1 MELKSYQK
9 NVIADLVRFLEL
21 VNEEKYASK
30 AYAALW
36 GEKNVIVDGGING
49 MPFYKTQI
57 SGTPEV
63 CFKVPTGGGKTFLAA
78 SSIKP
83 IFDSM
88 PNDRAKAVVW
98 LVPSDTILTQT
109 YAALS
114 DVNHPYRQKIDT
126 DFGGRVEVY
135 SKAQLLNGQNFNPT
149 TVAEQLSI
157 FVLSYDSFRTNKKE
171 GRKAYQEN
179 GNLATFPKQ
188 LADKSVLLPDTDETA
203 LIQVIR
209 ALSPVVIV
217 DESHHATSALS
228 IDMLKNFNPSFV
240 LDLTATPKENSN
252 IISFVDAAQL
262 KKANMVKL
270 PVIVY
275 NRKTQDDV
283 FADAINLRRKLEAQ
297 AIKDQQ
303 TTGRYIR
310 PIVLLQAQPKNN
322 DDSTT
327 YQKIKDILIEA
338 GIPAGHIAIKT
349 ADKDELKG
357 VNLMSPDCPVR
368 YIITVNALKEGW
380 DCPFAYVLATVANRT
395 SSVDVEQILGRVLR
409 LPYTQKNPNN
419 VLNISYVV
427 TCSANFY
434 QTLDKVVAGLNN
446 AGFSSKDY
454 RAKDVE
460 VEIPADPIPE
470 PGQQMVIQPPVV
482 EVPVVDDVEDD
493 IPAVNVE
500 DLKAKVAAA
509 VQADTPAADTHT
521 VVDDMLND
529 ALNQND
535 AYENEIS
542 HVEETSVN
550 VAPQEVR
557 DKMNVFRMNDEFR
570 EEASALRFPQFMMEV
585 GASLFSDNE
594 YVLLEQDHLSK
605 GFTLK
610 DKDVQID
617 FTTMD
622 AEMARVDVDDS
633 KEATPKAWKLVG
645 LDSAYFK
652 EWFNEQPSN
661 VRMAHCKGLIKNKLS
676 KLNCVNDKELQ
687 NYIDRVIE
695 TLNADQLA
703 DLEQSP
709 YPYVIKIEKKVKALL
724 EEHRAKV
731 FKLWLEQ
738 GKLVCHP
745 NYALKSTI
753 SPTSA
758 TSVIPNSLYTSEED
772 MNDYERKMV
781 WALSSM
787 PQKIKWWHR
796 NISRLGFMINGSTH
810 AYPDIIAMTHSG
822 KVLMIETKG
831 DHLDNDESKAKA
843 QIGQQWDSLAG
854 SNFRYFMVFQS
865 KSPDYPGAYSYDNFM
880 EILKG
885 IT

>member
-1 MELKSYQK
+1 MELKTYQK
-9 NVIADLVRFLEL
+9 NVINDLVRFLEL
-21 VNEEKYASK
+21 VNEKKYASK
-30 AYAALW
+30 AYSALW
-36 GEKNVIVDGGING
+36 TEKNVVVDGGVNG
-49 MPFYKTQI
+49 MPFYHTQI
-57 SGTPEV
+57 PGTPEV

-88 PNDRAKAVVW
+88 PVSRAKAVVW
-98 LVPSDTILTQT
+98 LVPSDAILTQT
-109 YAALS
+109 YAALA
-114 DVNHPYRQKIDT
+114 DANHPYRQKIDA
-126 DFGGRVEVY
+126 DYGNRVEVY

-149 TVAEQLSI
+149 TVMEQLSI
-157 FVLSYDSFRTNKKE
+157 FVLSYDSFRTSKKD

-188 LADKSVLLPDTDETA
+188 MTDKSFLLPDTDETA

-209 ALSPVVIV
+209 ALNPVVIV
-217 DESHHATSALS
+217 DESHHATSNLS
-228 IDMLKNFNPSFV
+228 IEMLQNFNPSFV
-240 LDLTATPKENSN
+240 LDLTATPKKNSN

-275 NRKTQDDV
+275 NRKTQSDV
-283 FADAINLRRKLEAQ
+283 FADAIGLRRKLEIQ
-297 AIKDQQ
+297 AMKDQQ
-303 TTGRYIR
+303 TTGRYVR
-310 PIVLLQAQPKNN
+310 PIVLFQAQPKNSA
-322 DDSTT
+322 DSTT
-327 YQKIKDILIEA
+327 YQKIKDILTEA
-338 GIPAGHIAIKT
+338 GIPANHVAIKT

-357 VNLMSPDCPVR
+357 VNLMSPACPIR

-419 VLNISYVV
+419 VLNLSYVI

-434 QTLDKVVAGLNN
+434 QTLDKVVTGLNS

-454 RAKDVE
+454 RAKDIE
-460 VEIPADPIPE
+460 VEIPIEPTADPGE
-470 PGQQMVIQPPVV
+470 QLVIEPPVV
-482 EVPVVDDVEDD
+482 EVAAIDDDD
-493 IPAVNVE
+493 IPAVDVN
-500 DLKAKVAAA
+500 DLKIKITDEE
-509 VQADTPAADTHT
+509 QPGFPAADTT
-521 VVDDMLND
+521 TAVDDMLND

-542 HVEETSVN
+542 NIEETAVN
-550 VAPQEVR
+550 TAPQEVR

-570 EEASALRFPQFMMEV
+570 EEAPALLFPQFMMET
-585 GASLFSDNE
+585 GASLFSNNE
-594 YVLLEQDHLSK
+594 YVLLDLEHLSK

-617 FTTMD
+617 FNTLD

-633 KEATPKAWKLVG
+633 KEATPKAWKLAG
-645 LDSAYFK
+645 ADSAFFK

-661 VRMAHCKGLIKNKLS
+661 IRMAHCKGLIKNKLS

-687 NYIDRVIE
+687 DYIDRVIE

-709 YPYVIKIEKKVKALL
+709 YPYLVKVEKKVKSLL
-724 EEHRAKV
+724 ATHRAKV
-731 FKLWLEQ
+731 FQLWLEQ
-738 GKLVCHP
+738 GKIVCHP

-753 SPTSA
+753 SPTSS

-772 MNDYERKMV
+772 MNDYERKMI

-787 PQKIKWWHR
+787 PNIKWWHR

-810 AYPDIIAMTHSG
+810 AFPDIIAMTTNG
-822 KVLMIETKG
+822 KILMIETKG
-831 DHLDNDESKAKA
+831 DHLDNDESKEKAK
-843 QIGQQWDSLAG
+843 IGQQWDMLAG
-854 SNFRYFMVFQS
+854 SRYRYFMVFES
-865 KSPDYPGAYSYDNFM
+865 KSPDYPGAYSYDRFM
-880 EILKG
+880 QIVKG
-885 IT
+885 L

>member
-1 MELKSYQK
+1 MELKPYQK
-9 NVIADLVRFLEL
+9 NVIADLVRFLDL
-21 VNEEKYASK
+21 LNEKKSVPK

-36 GEKNVIVDGGING
+36 NEKNVIVDGGING
-49 MPFYKTQI
+49 MEFYHTQI
-57 SGTPEV
+57 AGVPQV
-63 CFKVPTGGGKTFLAA
+63 CLKVPTGGGKTFLAA
-78 SSIKP
+78 NSIKP

-88 PNDRAKAVVW
+88 PVSRAKAVVW
-98 LVPSDTILTQT
+98 LVPSDAILTQT

-114 DVNHPYRQKIDT
+114 DVNHPYRQRIDT
-126 DFGGRVEVY
+126 DFGSRVEVY
-135 SKAQLLNGQNFNPT
+135 SKTQLLNGQNFNPT
-149 TVAEQLSI
+149 TVTEQLSI
-157 FVLSYDSFRTNKKE
+157 FVLSYDSFRTSKKD

-179 GNLATFPKQ
+179 GNLAMFPKQ
-188 LADKSVLLPDTDETA
+188 MTDKSFLLPDTDETA

-209 ALSPVVIV
+209 ALNPIVIV
-217 DESHHATSALS
+217 DESHHATSYLS
-228 IDMLKNFNPSFV
+228 IEMLQNFNPSFV
-240 LDLTATPKENSN
+240 LDLTATPKKNSN

-275 NRKTQDDV
+275 NRKTQSDV
-283 FADAINLRRKLEAQ
+283 FADAIGLRRKLEAQ
-297 AIKDQQ
+297 AVKDQQ
-303 TTGRYIR
+303 TTGRYVR
-310 PIVLLQAQPKNN
+310 PIVLFQAQPKNN
-322 DDSTT
+322 ADSTT

-338 GIPAGHIAIKT
+338 GIPASHIAIKT

-357 VNLMSPDCPVR
+357 INLMSTDCPIR

-419 VLNISYVV
+419 VLNLSYVI

-434 QTLDKVVAGLNN
+434 QTLDKVVAGLNS

-460 VEIPADPIPE
+460 AEIPAE
-470 PGQQMVIQPPVV
+470 PVESPGEQLVIQPPVV
-482 EVPVVDDVEDD
+482 EVPVIEDDD
-493 IPAVNVE
+493 IPAVDVN
-500 DLKAKVAAA
+500 DLKDKISVEE
-509 VQADTPAADTHT
+509 QSDSPAADAKTA
-521 VVDDMLND
+521 VDDMLND

-542 HVEETSVN
+542 NTEETAVN
-550 VAPQEVR
+550 TAPQEVR
-557 DKMNVFRMNDEFR
+557 DKMNVFKMNDEFR
-570 EEASALRFPQFMMEV
+570 EEASALLFPQFMMEI

-594 YVLLEQDHLSK
+594 YVLLDLEHLSK

-617 FTTMD
+617 FNTLD

-645 LDSAYFK
+645 ADSAFFK

-687 NYIDRVIE
+687 DYVDRVIE

-709 YPYVIKIEKKVKALL
+709 YPYMLKIEKKVKSLL
-724 EEHRAKV
+724 AAHRSKV
-731 FKLWLEQ
+731 FQLWLEQ
-738 GKLVCHP
+738 GKIVCHP

-753 SPTSA
+753 SPTSS

-772 MNDYERKMV
+772 MNDYERKMI

-787 PQKIKWWHR
+787 PNIKWWHR

-810 AYPDIIAMTHSG
+810 AFPDIMAMTNSG
-822 KVLMIETKG
+822 KILMIETKG
-831 DHLDNDESKAKA
+831 DHLDNDESKEKAK
-843 QIGQQWDSLAG
+843 IGQQWDMLAG
-854 SNFRYFMVFQS
+854 SNYRYFMVFES
-865 KSPDYPGAYSYDNFM
+865 KSPDYPGAYSYGRFM
-880 EILKG
+880 EIIKG
-885 IT
+885 M

>member
-1 MELKSYQK
+1 MELKPYQK
-9 NVIADLVRFLEL
+9 NVIADLSRFLEL
-21 VNEEKYASK
+21 LNEKKFASR
-30 AYAALW
+30 AYSALW
-36 GEKNVIVDGGING
+36 TEKNVVVDGGVNG

-57 SGTPEV
+57 PGAPEV

-88 PNDRAKAVVW
+88 PVSRAKAVVW
-98 LVPSDTILTQT
+98 LVPSDAILTQT
-109 YAALS
+109 YSALA
-114 DVNHPYRQKIDT
+114 DVHHPYRQKIDT
-126 DFGGRVEVY
+126 DFGSRVEVY
-135 SKAQLLNGQNFNPT
+135 SKVQLLNGQNFNPT
-149 TVAEQLSI
+149 TVTEQLSI
-157 FVLSYDSFRTNKKE
+157 FVLSYDSFRTSKKD

-188 LADKSVLLPDTDETA
+188 LSDKSFLLPDTDETA

-209 ALSPVVIV
+209 ALNPVVIV
-217 DESHHATSALS
+217 DESHHATSNLS
-228 IDMLKNFNPSFV
+228 IEMLQNFNPSFV
-240 LDLTATPKENSN
+240 LDLTATPKKNSN

-283 FADAINLRRKLEAQ
+283 FADAINLRTKLEAQ

-303 TTGRYIR
+303 VTGRYVR

-322 DDSTT
+322 ADSTT

-338 GIPAGHIAIKT
+338 GIPASHIAIKT

-357 VNLMSPDCPVR
+357 VNLMSADCPIR

-419 VLNISYVV
+419 VLNLSYVI

-434 QTLDKVVAGLNN
+434 QTLDKVVAGLNS

-460 VEIPADPIPE
+460 VEIPAE
-470 PGQQMVIQPPVV
+470 PLADSTEQTEIQPPVV
-482 EVPVVDDVEDD
+482 EVPIVDDND
-493 IPAVNVE
+493 IPVVNVS
-500 DLKAKVAAA
+500 DLKARIAAT
-509 VQADTPAADTHT
+509 QAASSAENASSP
-521 VVDDMLND
+521 VDDMLND
-529 ALNQND
+529 ALNQNE

-542 HVEETSVN
+542 NTEETAVS

-557 DKMNVFRMNDEFR
+557 DKMNVFKMNDDFR
-570 EEASALRFPQFMMEV
+570 EEASALRFPQFMLEI
-585 GASLFSDNE
+585 GTSLFSDNE
-594 YVLLEQDHLSK
+594 YVLLEPEHLSK

-617 FTTMD
+617 FTTLD

-633 KEATPKAWKLVG
+633 KEATPKAWKLEG
-645 LDSAYFK
+645 ADSAFFK

-661 VRMAHCKGLIKNKLS
+661 VRMAYCKGLIKKKLS
-676 KLNCVNDKELQ
+676 KLNCVNDKELMD
-687 NYIDRVIE
+687 YIDRVVE
-695 TLNADQLA
+695 TLSADQLA

-709 YPYVIKIEKKVKALL
+709 YPYVIKVEKKVKALL
-724 EEHRAKV
+724 AEHCAKT
-731 FKLWLEQ
+731 FQLWLEQ
-738 GKLVCHP
+738 SKLVCHP

-753 SPTSA
+753 SPTNA
-758 TSVIPNSLYTSEED
+758 TSVIPNSLYTSEES

-781 WALSSM
+781 WALSSL
-787 PQKIKWWHR
+787 KNIKWWHR

-822 KVLMIETKG
+822 KILMIETKG
-831 DHLDNDESKAKA
+831 DHLDNDESREKAK
-843 QIGQQWDSLAG
+843 IGQQWDMLAG
-854 SNFRYFMVFQS
+854 NNYRYFMVFES
-865 KSPDYPGAYSYDNFM
+865 KSPNYPGAYSYDRFM
-880 EILKG
+880 EIVKG
-885 IT
+885 L

>member
-9 NVIADLVRFLEL
+9 NVIADLGRFLEL
-21 VNEEKYASK
+21 VNEKKYASK
-30 AYAALW
+30 AYSTLW
-36 GEKNVIVDGGING
+36 TEKNVVVDGGVNG
-49 MPFYKTQI
+49 MPFYHTQI
-57 SGTPEV
+57 PGAPEV

-88 PNDRAKAVVW
+88 PVSRAKAVVW
-98 LVPSDTILTQT
+98 LVPSDAILTQT
-109 YAALS
+109 YAALA

-126 DFGGRVEVY
+126 DFGSRVEVY

-149 TVAEQLSI
+149 TVTEQLSI
-157 FVLSYDSFRTNKKE
+157 FVLSYDSFRTSKKD

-188 LADKSVLLPDTDETA
+188 MTDKSFLLPDTDETA

-209 ALSPVVIV
+209 ALNPVVIV
-217 DESHHATSALS
+217 DESHHATSNLS
-228 IDMLKNFNPSFV
+228 IEMLQNFNPSFV
-240 LDLTATPKENSN
+240 LDLTATPKKNSN

-275 NRKTQDDV
+275 NRKTQSDV
-283 FADAINLRRKLEAQ
+283 FADAIGLRRKLEAQ
-297 AIKDQQ
+297 AVKDQQ
-303 TTGRYIR
+303 TTGRYVR
-310 PIVLLQAQPKNN
+310 PIVLFQAQPKNN
-322 DDSTT
+322 ADSTT

-338 GIPAGHIAIKT
+338 GIPASHVAIKT

-357 VNLMSPDCPVR
+357 VNLMSPDCPIR

-409 LPYTQKNPNN
+409 LPYTQKNLNN
-419 VLNISYVV
+419 VLNLSYVI

-434 QTLDKVVAGLNN
+434 KTLDKVVAGLNN

-460 VEIPADPIPE
+460 AEIPAEPVVE
-470 PGQQMVIQPPVV
+470 PGEQLVIQPPAV
-482 EVPVVDDVEDD
+482 EVPVVEDDD
-493 IPAVNVE
+493 IPAVDVN
-500 DLKAKVAAA
+500 DLKDKISAEE
-509 VQADTPAADTHT
+509 QPDSPTADTKTA
-521 VVDDMLND
+521 VDDMLND

-542 HVEETSVN
+542 NTEETAVN
-550 VAPQEVR
+550 TAPQEVR
-557 DKMNVFRMNDEFR
+557 DKMNVFRMNDDFR
-570 EEASALRFPQFMMEV
+570 EEASELLFPQFMMEI
-585 GASLFSDNE
+585 GASLFSENE
-594 YVLLEQDHLSK
+594 YVLLDLEHLSK

-617 FTTMD
+617 FNTLD

-645 LDSAYFK
+645 ADSAFFK

-661 VRMAHCKGLIKNKLS
+661 IRMAHCKGLIKSKLS

-687 NYIDRVIE
+687 DYIDRVIE

-709 YPYVIKIEKKVKALL
+709 YPYMLKIEKKVKSLL
-724 EEHRAKV
+724 AAHRAKV
-731 FKLWLEQ
+731 FQLWLEQ
-738 GKLVCHP
+738 GKIVCHP

-753 SPTSA
+753 SPTSS

-772 MNDYERKMV
+772 MNDYERKMI

-787 PQKIKWWHR
+787 PNIKWWHR

-810 AYPDIIAMTHSG
+810 AFPDIMAMTNSG
-822 KVLMIETKG
+822 KILMIETKG
-831 DHLDNDESKAKA
+831 DHLDNDESKEKAK
-843 QIGQQWDSLAG
+843 IGQQWDMLAG
-854 SNFRYFMVFQS
+854 NNYRYFMVFES
-865 KSPDYPGAYSYDNFM
+865 KSPEYPGAYSYDRFM

-885 IT
+885 L

>member
-1 MELKSYQK
+1 MELKTYQK

-21 VNEEKYASK
+21 VNEKRYASK
-30 AYAALW
+30 AYSALW
-36 GEKNVIVDGGING
+36 TEKNVVVDGGVNG
-49 MPFYKTQI
+49 MPFYHTQLP
-57 SGTPEV
+57 GTPEV

-88 PNDRAKAVVW
+88 PVSRAKAVVW
-98 LVPSDTILTQT
+98 LVPSDAILTQT
-109 YAALS
+109 YAALA

-126 DFGGRVEVY
+126 DFGSRVEVY

-149 TVAEQLSI
+149 TVTEQLSI
-157 FVLSYDSFRTNKKE
+157 FVLSYDSFRTSKKD

-179 GNLATFPKQ
+179 GNLSTFPKQ
-188 LADKSVLLPDTDETA
+188 MADKSFLLPDTDETA

-209 ALSPVVIV
+209 ALNPVVIV
-217 DESHHATSALS
+217 DESHHATSNLS
-228 IDMLKNFNPSFV
+228 IEMLQNFNPSFV
-240 LDLTATPKENSN
+240 LDLTATPKKNSN

-275 NRKTQDDV
+275 NRKTQSDV
-283 FADAINLRRKLEAQ
+283 FADAIGLRRKLEAQ
-297 AIKDQQ
+297 AIKDLQ
-303 TTGRYIR
+303 TTGRYVR
-310 PIVLLQAQPKNN
+310 PIVLFQAQPKNN
-322 DDSTT
+322 ADSTT

-338 GIPAGHIAIKT
+338 GIPASHVAIKT

-357 VNLMSPDCPVR
+357 VNLMSPDCPIR

-409 LPYTQKNPNN
+409 LPYTQKNLNN
-419 VLNISYVV
+419 VLNLSYVI

-434 QTLDKVVAGLNN
+434 QTLDKVVAGLNS

-454 RAKDVE
+454 RAKDIE
-460 VEIPADPIPE
+460 VEIPVEPVIE
-470 PGQQMVIQPPVV
+470 PGEQLVIEPPVV
-482 EVPVVDDVEDD
+482 EVPVVEDDD
-493 IPAVNVE
+493 IPVVDVN
-500 DLKAKVAAA
+500 DLKDKISVEE
-509 VQADTPAADTHT
+509 QPDSPAADTKT
-521 VVDDMLND
+521 AVDDMLND

-542 HVEETSVN
+542 NTEETAVN
-550 VAPQEVR
+550 TAPQEVR

-570 EEASALRFPQFMMEV
+570 EEASALLFPQFMMEI

-594 YVLLEQDHLSK
+594 YVLLDLEHLSK

-617 FTTMD
+617 FNTLD

-645 LDSAYFK
+645 ADSAFFK

-661 VRMAHCKGLIKNKLS
+661 IRMAHCKGLIKSKLS

-687 NYIDRVIE
+687 DYIDRVIE

-709 YPYVIKIEKKVKALL
+709 YPYMLKIEKKVKSLL
-724 EEHRAKV
+724 AAHRAKV
-731 FKLWLEQ
+731 FQLWLEQ
-738 GKLVCHP
+738 GKIVCHP

-753 SPTSA
+753 SPTSS

-772 MNDYERKMV
+772 MNDYERKMI

-787 PQKIKWWHR
+787 PNIKWWHR

-810 AYPDIIAMTHSG
+810 AFPDVIAMTTGG
-822 KVLMIETKG
+822 KILMIETKG
-831 DHLDNDESKAKA
+831 DHLDNDESKEKAK
-843 QIGQQWDSLAG
+843 IGQQWDMLAG
-854 SNFRYFMVFQS
+854 SNYRYFMVFES
-865 KSPDYPGAYSYDNFM
+865 KSPDYPGAYSYDRFM
-880 EILKG
+880 EIVKG
-885 IT
+885 L

>member
-21 VNEEKYASK
+21 MNAKKYASK

-36 GEKNVIVDGGING
+36 NEKNVIVDGGING
-49 MPFYKTQI
+49 MPFYHTQL

-88 PNDRAKAVVW
+88 PVSRAKAVVW
-98 LVPSDTILTQT
+98 LVPSDAILTQT
-109 YAALS
+109 YAALA
-114 DVNHPYRQKIDT
+114 DVGHPYRQKIDT
-126 DFGGRVEVY
+126 DFGSRVEVY

-149 TVAEQLSI
+149 TVTEQLSI
-157 FVLSYDSFRTNKKE
+157 FVLSYDSFRTSKKD

-188 LADKSVLLPDTDETA
+188 MSYKSFLLPDTDETA

-209 ALSPVVIV
+209 ALYPVVIV
-217 DESHHATSALS
+217 DESHHATSNLS
-228 IDMLKNFNPSFV
+228 IEMLKNFNPSFV
-240 LDLTATPKENSN
+240 LDLTATPKKNSN
-252 IISFVDAAQL
+252 IISFVDAAKL
-262 KKANMVKL
+262 KKAKMVKL

-283 FADAINLRRKLEAQ
+283 FADAINLRSKLEAQ

-303 TTGRYIR
+303 ITGRYIR

-322 DDSTT
+322 ADSTT
-327 YQKIKDILIEA
+327 YTKIKDILIEA
-338 GIPAGHIAIKT
+338 GIPASHIAIKT

-357 VNLMSPDCPVR
+357 INLMSPDCPIR

-419 VLNISYVV
+419 VLNLSYVI

-434 QTLDKVVAGLNN
+434 QTLDKVVAGLNS

-454 RAKDVE
+454 RAKDDE
-460 VEIPADPIPE
+460 AEIPAEPVVDPGE
-470 PGQQMVIQPPVV
+470 QMIIQPPVV
-482 EVPVVDDVEDD
+482 EVPIIDDDDV
-493 IPAVNVE
+493 PTVNVE

-509 VQADTPAADTHT
+509 AQGAASTVDTHT
-521 VVDDMLND
+521 AVDDMLND
-529 ALNQND
+529 ALSQND

-542 HVEETSVN
+542 NTEETAVN
-550 VAPQEVR
+550 VAPLEVR
-557 DKMNVFRMNDEFR
+557 DKMNVFRMNDEFQV
-570 EEASALRFPQFMMEV
+570 EASALLFPQFMLEI

-594 YVLLEQDHLSK
+594 YVLLEPEHLSK

-617 FTTMD
+617 FTTLD

-633 KEATPKAWKLVG
+633 KEATPKAWKLVCA
-645 LDSAYFK
+645 DSAFFK
-652 EWFNEQPSN
+652 EWFSEQPSN
-661 VRMAHCKGLIKNKLS
+661 IRMAHCKGLIKNKLS

-687 NYIDRVIE
+687 DYIDRVIE
-695 TLNADQLA
+695 TLTADQLA

-709 YPYVIKIEKKVKALL
+709 YPYVIKVEKKVKALL
-724 EEHRAKV
+724 AAHQTKT
-731 FKLWLEQ
+731 FQLWLEQ
-738 GKLVCHP
+738 GKIVCHP
-745 NYALKSTI
+745 SYALKSTI
-753 SPTSA
+753 SPTTA

-810 AYPDIIAMTHSG
+810 AYPDIIAMTTSG
-822 KVLMIETKG
+822 KILMIETKG

-843 QIGQQWDSLAG
+843 KIGQQWDMLAG
-854 SNFRYFMVFQS
+854 NQYRYFMVFQS
-865 KSPDYPGAYSYDNFM
+865 KAPDYPGAYSYDRFM

-885 IT
+885 L

>member
-1 MELKSYQK
+1 MELKAYQK
-9 NVIADLVRFLEL
+9 NVIADLTRFLEL
-21 VNEEKYASK
+21 VNEKKYSSK
-30 AYAALW
+30 AYSALW
-36 GEKNVIVDGGING
+36 TEKNVVVDGGING
-49 MPFYKTQI
+49 MPFYHTQI
-57 SGTPEV
+57 PGAPEV

-88 PNDRAKAVVW
+88 PMDCAKAVVW
-98 LVPSDTILTQT
+98 LVPSDAILTQT

-114 DVNHPYRQKIDT
+114 DANHPYRQKIDT
-126 DFGGRVEVY
+126 DFGSRVEVY

-157 FVLSYDSFRTNKKE
+157 FVLSYDSFRTSKKE

-188 LADKSVLLPDTDETA
+188 LADKSVLLPGTDETA

-209 ALSPVVIV
+209 ALNPVVIV

-240 LDLTATPKENSN
+240 LDLTATPKEKSN

-303 TTGRYIR
+303 ATGRYIR
-310 PIVLLQAQPKNN
+310 PVVLLQAQPKNN
-322 DDSTT
+322 EDSTT
-327 YQKIKDILIEA
+327 YQRIKDILIEA

-349 ADKDELKG
+349 GDKDELKG
-357 VNLMSPDCPVR
+357 VNLMSPDCPIR

-409 LPYTQKNPNN
+409 LPHTQKNPNN
-419 VLNISYVV
+419 VLNLSYVV

-434 QTLDKVVAGLNN
+434 QTLDKVVTGLNN

-460 VEIPADPIPE
+460 AEIPAEPISE
-470 PGQQMVIQPPVV
+470 FGQQMVIQSPVV
-482 EVPVVDDVEDD
+482 EVPFVVDVEND
-493 IPAVNVE
+493 IPTVNVE
-500 DLKAKVAAA
+500 DLKAKVAIA
-509 VQADTPAADTHT
+509 VQVDDPTIVAHT
-521 VVDDMLND
+521 AVDDMLID

-542 HVEETSVN
+542 NAEETSIT

-557 DKMNVFRMNDEFR
+557 DKMNVFRMNDEFC
-570 EEASALRFPQFMMEV
+570 EEASALKFPQFVMEI
-585 GASLFSDNE
+585 GASLFSENE
-594 YVLLEQDHLSK
+594 YVLLDQDHLSK

-633 KEATPKAWKLVG
+633 REATPKAWRLVG
-645 LDSAYFK
+645 ADSAFFK

-687 NYIDRVIE
+687 DYIDRVIE
-695 TLNADQLA
+695 TLNTDQLA

-709 YPYVIKIEKKVKALL
+709 YPYVLKIEQKVKTLL
-724 EEHRAKV
+724 AEHRAKM
-731 FKLWLEQ
+731 FQLWIEQ
-738 GKLVCHP
+738 GKIVCRPH
-745 NYALKSTI
+745 YALKSTI
-753 SPTSA
+753 SPTKA
-758 TSVIPNSLYTSEED
+758 TSVIPKSLYTSEED
-772 MNDYERKMV
+772 MNEYERKVV
-781 WALSSM
+781 WALSSL
-787 PQKIKWWHR
+787 PNIKWWHR

-822 KVLMIETKG
+822 RILMIETKG
-831 DHLDNDESKAKA
+831 DHLDNNESKTKAKL
-843 QIGQQWDSLAG
+843 GQQWDTVSG
-854 SNFRYFMVFQS
+854 EQYRYFMVFET
-865 KSPDYPGAYSYDNFM
+865 KSPDYLGAYSYDRFM
-880 EILKG
+880 EIVKEL
-885 IT
+885 

>member
-9 NVIADLVRFLEL
+9 SVIADLMRFLEL
-21 VNEEKYASK
+21 INEKKYASK

-36 GEKNVIVDGGING
+36 TEKDVVVDGGVNG
-49 MPFYKTQI
+49 MPFYHTQI
-57 SGTPEV
+57 PDAPEV

-88 PNDRAKAVVW
+88 PVSRAKAVVW
-98 LVPSDTILTQT
+98 LVPSDAILTQT
-109 YAALS
+109 YAALA

-126 DFGGRVEVY
+126 DFGSRVEVY

-149 TVAEQLSI
+149 TVTEQLSI
-157 FVLSYDSFRTNKKE
+157 FVLSYDSFRTSKKD

-188 LADKSVLLPDTDETA
+188 MTDKSFLLPDTDETA

-209 ALSPVVIV
+209 ALNPVVIV
-217 DESHHATSALS
+217 DESHHATSNLS
-228 IDMLKNFNPSFV
+228 IEMPQNFNPSFV
-240 LDLTATPKENSN
+240 LDLTATPKKNSN

-262 KKANMVKL
+262 KKSNMVKL

-275 NRKTQDDV
+275 NRKTQSDV
-283 FADAINLRRKLEAQ
+283 FADAIGLRRKLEAQ
-297 AIKDQQ
+297 AVKDQQ
-303 TTGRYIR
+303 TTGRYVR
-310 PIVLLQAQPKNN
+310 PIVLFQAQPKNN
-322 DDSTT
+322 ADSTT

-338 GIPAGHIAIKT
+338 GIPASHVAIKT

-357 VNLMSPDCPVR
+357 INLMSPDCPIR

-419 VLNISYVV
+419 VLNLSYVI

-434 QTLDKVVAGLNN
+434 QTLDKVVAGLNS

-460 VEIPADPIPE
+460 MEILAEPAVEPNE
-470 PGQQMVIQPPVV
+470 QLVIQPPIV
-482 EVPVVDDVEDD
+482 EVPVVEDD
-493 IPAVNVE
+493 DILAVDVN
-500 DLKAKVAAA
+500 DLKGKISAEE
-509 VQADTPAADTHT
+509 QPDSPAADTKT

-529 ALNQND
+529 ALSQND

-542 HVEETSVN
+542 NTEETAVN
-550 VAPQEVR
+550 TAPQEVR

-570 EEASALRFPQFMMEV
+570 EEASALLFPQFMMEI

-594 YVLLEQDHLSK
+594 YVLLDQEHLSK

-610 DKDVQID
+610 DKDIQID
-617 FTTMD
+617 FNTLD

-645 LDSAYFK
+645 ADSAFFK

-687 NYIDRVIE
+687 DYIDRVIE
-695 TLNADQLA
+695 TLNTDQLA

-709 YPYVIKIEKKVKALL
+709 YPYMLKIEKKVKSLL
-724 EEHRAKV
+724 AAHRSKV
-731 FKLWLEQ
+731 FQLWLEQ
-738 GKLVCHP
+738 GKIVCHP

-753 SPTSA
+753 SPTSS
-758 TSVIPNSLYTSEED
+758 TSVIPSSLYTSEED
-772 MNDYERKMV
+772 MNDYERKMI
-781 WALSSM
+781 WALSAM
-787 PQKIKWWHR
+787 PNIKWWHR

-810 AYPDIIAMTHSG
+810 AFPDIIAMTTGG
-822 KVLMIETKG
+822 KILMIETKG
-831 DHLDNDESKAKA
+831 DHLDNDESKEKAK
-843 QIGQQWDSLAG
+843 IGHQWDMLAG
-854 SNFRYFMVFQS
+854 SRYRYFMVFES
-865 KSPDYPGAYSYDNFM
+865 KSPDYPGAYSYDRFM
-880 EILKG
+880 QIVKG
-885 IT
+885 L